1 MELQLLNLLLV
12 LLFAWLGG
20 AAATRMG
27 YPSILGE
34 LVAGIIFGPAWL
46 GILAPSETTAILAEM
61 GVLLMMLYIGMEID
75 FRDLGKASKAGLL
88 AAIGGFVVPF
98 GLGYFVMIRFGSS
111 PMGALFVA
119 IAVGVTSLATKSR
132 ILVDLK
138 LLNTRIAHVLMAG
151 ALISDTVALII
162 FAGIISFADAG
173 NIAFTEILLVT
184 GKALGFFLVAGLIG
198 MYVLPFLGRQLEKS
212 GLANRTLYFT
222 IMLVIAIGFSEL
234 AELAGLHSILG
245 AFIAGLFLRDSI
257 FDHRLSRELNKV
269 FHDISIGFLAP
280 IFFVTAGYHVTFD
293 VFQNNLT
300 LLLIVLAV
308 AVLGKIIGTTLFY
321 IPSGNGWREGITV
334 GTGMNGRGAVEIVI
348 AGIGLSMGYIDNTIF
363 SILVFMAIFTTAT
376 VPVFLTWTT
385 NWLRKRGELVFSS
398 TKKQGVL
405 ILGAGPLPLYIAG
418 KLRSSAQVTLIDSN
432 IDNCSR
438 ASSFGLKCIQGN
450 ALKEETIIEADGYEA
465 GTFVSLT
472 NNSEINVLAA
482 QLANEAIGI
491 PNIYVSLNPSSEGAN
506 VDLLEPIGASTVFA
520 KKIDHYKWDY
530 KIENKEFEEYSIE
543 ITDTVS
549 SREFLKKLTAE
560 QGDILPVF
568 YKNSDGKYR
577 IYHYGVELEPG
588 YTVYYIR

>member
-20 AAATRMG
+20 ALATRMG

-34 LVAGIIFGPAWL
+34 LVAGIVFGPAWL
-46 GILAPSETTAILAEM
+46 GILTPSETTAVLAEV

-75 FRDLGKASKAGLL
+75 FRDLGKATKAGLL
-88 AAIGGFVVPF
+88 AAIGGFIVPF
-98 GLGYFVMIRFGSS
+98 GLGYFVMIQFGST
-111 PMGALFVA
+111 PMAALFVA

-173 NIAFTEILLVT
+173 NIEFTEIFLVT
-184 GKALGFFLVAGLIG
+184 GKALGFFLVTGLIG
-198 MYVLPFLGRQLEKS
+198 IYVLPFLGKKLEKS
-212 GLANRTLYFT
+212 GLSSRSLYFT
-222 IMLVIAIGFSEL
+222 LMLVIAISFSEL

-280 IFFVTAGYHVTFD
+280 IFFVTAGYHVTLD
-293 VFQNNLT
+293 VFQNNLV
-300 LLLIVLAV
+300 LLLVVLLV
-308 AVLGKIIGTTLFY
+308 AVLGKILGTVLFY
-321 IPSGNGWREGITV
+321 IPSGNGWREGLTV

-348 AGIGLSMGYIDNTIF
+348 AGIGLNMGYIDNTIF
-363 SILVFMAIFTTAT
+363 SILVFMAIFTTAS

-385 NWLRKRGELVFSS
+385 NWLRRRGELVLSS
-398 TKKQGVL
+398 TKKQDVL
-405 ILGAGPLPLYIAG
+405 ILGAGPLPIYIAK
-418 KLRSSAQVTLIDSN
+418 KLQATTKVTLIDSN
-432 IDNCSR
+432 TDNCNR
-438 ASSFGLKCIQGN
+438 ASSLGLKCIEGN
-450 ALKEETIIEADGYEA
+450 ALKEETLAEADGYEA
-465 GTFVSLT
+465 GTFVCLT

-482 QLANEAIGI
+482 QLANEAIGV
-491 PNIYVSLNPSSEGAN
+491 PNIYVSLNSSSEAN

-530 KIENKEFEEYSIE
+530 KIENKDYEEHSIE
-543 ITDTVS
+543 VTEVVS
-549 SREFLKKLTAE
+549 SREFLKKLTGE
-560 QGDILPVF
+560 YGDILPVF
-568 YKNSDGKYR
+568 YINQDGKPRVYN
-577 IYHYGVELEPG
+577 YGIELEPG
-588 YTVYYIR
+588 YTVNYIK